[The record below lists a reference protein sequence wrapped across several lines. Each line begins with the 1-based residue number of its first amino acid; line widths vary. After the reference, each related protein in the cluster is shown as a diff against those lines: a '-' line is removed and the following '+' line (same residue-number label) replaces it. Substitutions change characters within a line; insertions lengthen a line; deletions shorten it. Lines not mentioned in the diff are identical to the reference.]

1 MPYTLAMIKTFK
13 HKGLKALHQTGNTK
27 GVRPDHVQRLRRIL
41 ASLDIAAAPSDMDRP
56 GNRLH
61 PLKGELVGFWSVSV
75 SGNWRV
81 IFRFIGSDVEL
92 VDYLDYH

>member
-1 MPYTLAMIKTFK
+1 MIKTIK

-27 GVRPDHVQRLRRIL
+27 GVRADHVARLRRIL
-41 ASLDIAAAPSDMDRP
+41 ATLDVATVPGDMDRP

-61 PLKGELVGFWSVSV
+61 PLKGELAGFWSVSV

-81 IFRFIGSDVEL
+81 IYRFDGSDVEL